1 MHGLCKGDRDLAR
14 KLSYEYDVVLV
25 DIGKWDKHMDL
36 AEGYGAELRASG
48 VPFLT
53 VLDAEGKVLANQR
66 TDPFETKVDKKLG
79 HDPKKLV
86 EFLTAHQAPYPKAQ
100 DLLDRGL
107 EEARASGRRLFVHF
121 GAPW

>member
-1 MHGLCKGDRDLAR
+1 LHGLCKEDRDLAR

-36 AEGYGAELRASG
+36 AEGYGADLRDSG
-48 VPFLT
+48 VPYLT
-53 VLDAEGKVLANQR
+53 VLDADGKVLANQR
-66 TDPFETKVDKKLG
+66 TDPFETDADGKRG
-79 HDPKKLV
+79 HDPKKVL
-86 EFLTAHQAPYPKAQ
+86 EFLTTHQAPYPEAQ
-100 DLLDRGL
+100 HLLDRGL